1 MEIKYCE
8 ELLLPN
14 LIFLKNTEKQRPDYH
29 SVLFPCSLSTLKSE
43 CLMTASLRTF
53 ANIYTIFH
61 FTLFISTLQYNPKST
76 VCLRLQMA
84 KANRGERSYTLS
96 VVKPVIINRS
106 ITRKWSA
113 DSLPW
118 AQPTLCNRPT
128 CRSATDHFRLRYK
141 LTNFVSCTTIP

>member
-1 MEIKYCE
+1 
-8 ELLLPN
+8 
-14 LIFLKNTEKQRPDYH
+14 
-29 SVLFPCSLSTLKSE
+29 
-43 CLMTASLRTF
+43 MTASLRTF

-106 ITRKWSA
+106 ITRK
-113 DSLPW
+113 
-118 AQPTLCNRPT
+118 
-128 CRSATDHFRLRYK
+128 
-141 LTNFVSCTTIP
+141 